1 MIPGQD
7 SANNILNLS
16 QFIGKDDKLMT
27 YLHNL
32 NSVELAEEIMRNGFN
47 FENHLLNTTDNIS
60 PEDLVEV
67 TYFMNIRKAY
77 GNITL
82 IIQINNELIQSI
94 NTKLIQTRS
103 HFSEALTKTAPRN
116 GPNELFVYTLPE
128 QFIMG
133 YFNHFKSLGVNNPDF
148 DPYFISKRFEDNIQM
163 ILKNKYGADIS

>member
-1 MIPGQD
+1 MTSDQESSD
-7 SANNILNLS
+7 NILNLS
-16 QFIGKDDKLMT
+16 HFIGRDDKLMT

-32 NSVELAEEIMRNGFN
+32 NSLELAEEIMKNGFN
-47 FENHLLNTTDNIS
+47 FENHLLSTTDLVS
-60 PEDLVEV
+60 PDELVEV

-82 IIQINNELIQSI
+82 IIQINDELIQSI
-94 NTKLIQTRS
+94 NERLIHTRS

-133 YFNHFKSLGVNNPDF
+133 YFNNIESLGVNNPNF
-148 DPYFISKRFEDNIQM
+148 DPYYISKRFEENIQM
-163 ILKNKYGADIS
+163 ILKNK

>member
-1 MIPGQD
+1 MISETD
-7 SANNILNLS
+7 SSDNILNLS
-16 QFIGKDDKLMT
+16 HFIGKDDKLST
-27 YLHNL
+27 YLHCL
-32 NSVELAEEIMRNGFN
+32 NSIELAEEIMKNGFN
-47 FENHLLNTTDNIS
+47 FENHLLNTTDLVS
-60 PEDLVEV
+60 PHDLVEV

-82 IIQINNELIQSI
+82 IIQINNMLIQSL

-133 YFNHFKSLGVNNPDF
+133 YFNNIDSLGVINPNF
-148 DPYFISKRFEDNIQM
+148 DPYYISKRFEENIQM
-163 ILKNKYGADIS
+163 ILKIK